1 MVRRSRTEQR
11 ERSGEGPGIRTREG
25 VRRREQG
32 RDGQAPRDG
41 RVRAVG
47 VLDDRGARRPQAQRS
62 VRGTGPKAVPSTQSR
77 WPGCHGPTQGCPGRA
92 ERARRWPA
100 GRHPQ
105 GPVTRAGRGGIS
117 GPSGSG
123 RWCYIRQ
130 RCRAGAPRAGA
141 RTGRSRGRRAAGRSG
156 TCGAR
161 APGSVLAA
169 SGSTAGAAPV
179 PAGHASARPAPGT
192 GPRSRPQA
200 RSPWCAT
207 PGPAAR

>member
-1 MVRRSRTEQR
+1 MVRAIRTEQR

-47 VLDDRGARRPQAQRS
+47 VLDNRGARRSQAQRS
-62 VRGTGPKAVPSTQSR
+62 VRNTGSKAVPGTQNR
-77 WPGCHGPTQGCPGRA
+77 WPGCHGSTQGCPGRA
-92 ERARRWPA
+92 GRARPWPA
-100 GRHPQ
+100 GKHPQ
-105 GPVTRAGRGGIS
+105 GPVTRAGRGGTI

-123 RWCYIRQ
+123 RWCIRQ
-130 RCRAGAPRAGA
+130 RYRRGARSAGA
-141 RTGRSRGRRAAGRSG
+141 RAGRSRGRARAGRSG

-161 APGSVLAA
+161 APGSVLAGP
-169 SGSTAGAAPV
+169 GSTARAAPV
-179 PAGHASARPAPGT
+179 PAWHASARPTPGT

-200 RSPWCAT
+200 RPPWRAA
-207 PGPAAR
+207 PGTAAR